1 MENDEQ
7 GQANGEL
14 GLTIVASSSWRSE
27 SSDVFY
33 IAKDNVHPEESLH
46 VLNEGLENIILSPKL
61 PTTIPA
67 REIYEVGRGVSRR
80 RAGKAIGPGT
90 QQCSRPISKD
100 DMAWEGGLHQ
110 TKEVVTCK
118 NHKGGKCK
126 RTKPDGMCLVVP
138 PKACLISEKQR
149 THSDGKV
156 VEETH
161 TVSEMHSKSEVVD
174 EARLISERQS
184 VPGKGEADESD
195 SKVVDEARLI
205 LEPQSLLSKDKAGK
219 ADSKVVDEAG
229 LISETQSMRSKY
241 KAGEADNK
249 VVDETS
255 LISGTQFV
263 PGKGEA
269 DESDSKV
276 IDKARLISE
285 TQSML
290 FKDIAGKT
298 DSKVVDETGPISG
311 TQSVPGKGEADEDGT
326 TMKIY
331 KNSALAGT
339 MTDGHEPNVLTRTQ
353 HWLGRSA
360 WPDGY
365 FDGTIAYVKMWHGL
379 ELTDSD
385 AAFLFSNREL
395 LQFANCELGSGAV
408 SDTVC
413 ETCPEG
419 KYSDIDGEG
428 PCTLCPAGRYSDTTG
443 ATSCSDCDAGK
454 FSDEGEP
461 SCASC
466 QAGTYVSETTVS
478 LSTCTSCPPGK
489 FSGTA
494 GATSCSECEAGKYTN
509 QGATACVICSYNTF
523 SGSAGQAC
531 IACPTGKH
539 ISDPGTYP
547 GLGTSADLHDSED
560 DCVAG
565 NPR

>member
-1 MENDEQ
+1 MPETSPTLDKKVPDLAEQIQAQASAAEKWARTLEQAVLPKIENDEQ
-7 GQANGEL
+7 GQAIGEL
-14 GLTIVASSSWRSE
+14 GLTIVAASAWRSE
-27 SSDVFY
+27 SSDVFR
-33 IAKDNVHPEESLH
+33 IAKDNVHPDESLP

-90 QQCSRPISKD
+90 QQRSRPISKD

-110 TKEVVTCK
+110 TKEVVTSK

-126 RTKPDGMCLVVP
+126 RTKPHGMCLVVP

-156 VEETH
+156 VEETR

-255 LISGTQFV
+255 LILGTQSV

-276 IDKARLISE
+276 VDEARLILE
-285 TQSML
+285 TQSMRP
-290 FKDIAGKT
+290 GKA
-298 DSKVVDETGPISG
+298 DSKVVDETGPTSG
-311 TQSVPGKGEADEDGT
+311 TQSVPGKGEADEAGEVDGKDVVKVRLILET
-326 TMKIY
+326 QSMRSKY
-331 KNSALAGT
+331 KAGEAGSKVVEEAHFISKT
-339 MTDGHEPNVLTRTQ
+339 QSLLSKDKAGETISETIDADGSEHSNARLQ
-353 HWLGRSA
+353 
-360 WPDGY
+360 D
-365 FDGTIAYVKMWHGL
+365 
-379 ELTDSD
+379 
-385 AAFLFSNREL
+385 FSNTAEPKIAVQKKERRIVFKQQLRTCRLVFVALIL
-395 LQFANCELGSGAV
+395 LSLLDHVNADAPASSHMWDFRNCVTGQDVL
-408 SDTVC
+408 DTG
-413 ETCPEG
+413 EDGG
-419 KYSDIDGEG
+419 KTATPING
-428 PCTLCPAGRYSDTTG
+428 PT
-443 ATSCSDCDAGK
+443 
-454 FSDEGEP
+454 
-461 SCASC
+461 
-466 QAGTYVSETTVS
+466 
-478 LSTCTSCPPGK
+478 
-489 FSGTA
+489 
-494 GATSCSECEAGKYTN
+494 
-509 QGATACVICSYNTF
+509 
-523 SGSAGQAC
+523 GSAGQAC
-531 IACPTGKH
+531 TACPTGKH

>member
-1 MENDEQ
+1 MLRVFQGPTCSASGISLDGNNDYI
-7 GQANGEL
+7 N
-14 GLTIVASSSWRSE
+14 IASSWQWGGTTSFEAYVKYDNFNIYSRVFDFSNGAN
-27 SSDVFY
+27 SDNIYLANSATTSRIEWSVRQGSTQKRIQTSNF
-33 IAKDNVHPEESLH
+33 DSFTWTH
-46 VLNEGLENIILSPKL
+46 V
-61 PTTIPA
+61 
-67 REIYEVGRGVSRR
+67 
-80 RAGKAIGPGT
+80 
-90 QQCSRPISKD
+90 
-100 DMAWEGGLHQ
+100 
-110 TKEVVTCK
+110 VVT
-118 NHKGGKCK
+118 
-126 RTKPDGMCLVVP
+126 
-138 PKACLISEKQR
+138 
-149 THSDGKV
+149 
-156 VEETH
+156 
-161 TVSEMHSKSEVVD
+161 VS
-174 EARLISERQS
+174 
-184 VPGKGEADESD
+184 
-195 SKVVDEARLI
+195 
-205 LEPQSLLSKDKAGK
+205 
-219 ADSKVVDEAG
+219 
-229 LISETQSMRSKY
+229 
-241 KAGEADNK
+241 
-249 VVDETS
+249 
-255 LISGTQFV
+255 
-263 PGKGEA
+263 
-269 DESDSKV
+269 
-276 IDKARLISE
+276 
-285 TQSML
+285 
-290 FKDIAGKT
+290 
-298 DSKVVDETGPISG
+298 
-311 TQSVPGKGEADEDGT
+311 GT